1 MFVDDNLMANTWEYL
16 RLSLATSVEVLF
28 ILLGYSEEYLRKSTL
43 SIDKYYESL
52 CSYSRK

>member
-16 RLSLATSVEVLF
+16 RLALAASIEVLF